1 MTLPMPVQRTITLPC
16 GPQQTVSFQLPQRNL
31 LAVLSPP
38 ACAPAPDLRAEVRRA
53 LAQPIAARS
62 LRELVRGK
70 RKVVILADDHTRLTP
85 TYAIVPELLDEMN
98 AGGVRDGQ
106 ITIIIALGTHRPMTH
121 AEILCKFGRQV
132 VERVRILNHNYL
144 DLDNLVNL
152 GHTPNGTPVSV
163 SRLVVEADFSIGV
176 GSVYPHHLPGMAGG
190 AKIVQPGVSGAETTG
205 ATHLLGCRARP
216 SYLGLV
222 DNPVRRELN
231 AVARRA
237 GVHHILNTVQN
248 EQGQTVLAFY
258 GDLEAAFTY
267 AAGVSRAALSVPVA
281 AQADIVVAGSF
292 PADLEFWQAH
302 KTLYPA
308 DMAAKPG
315 GTLIIVTPCPE
326 GVAVMHPQMVEYT
339 AWTAQEI
346 EDALMWG
353 RIADVPAAALAIA
366 WAQVREGRQVSIVS
380 EGLTNEEAHQLGF
393 VPFTTVADA
402 LDDAFRRHGPCA
414 RVTVLPRAPETLPVL
429 A

>member
-1 MTLPMPVQRTITLPC
+1 VAD
-16 GPQQTVSFQLPQRNL
+16 L
-31 LAVLSPP
+31 L
-38 ACAPAPDLRAEVRRA
+38 AEVRRA
-53 LAQPIAARS
+53 LAQPIAAPP

-70 RKVVILADDHTRLTP
+70 RNVVILADDNTRLTP
-85 TYAIVPELLDEMN
+85 THVILPQLLDEMN
-98 AGGVRDGQ
+98 AGGVLDDQ
-106 ITIIIALGTHRPMTH
+106 IAVIIALGTHRPMTDD
-121 AEILCKFGRQV
+121 EIRFKFGRQV

-152 GHTPNGTPVSV
+152 GQTPNGTPISI

-176 GSVYPHHLPGMAGG
+176 GSVYPHHIPGMAGG
-190 AKIVQPGVSGAETTG
+190 AKIVQPGVSGEETTG

-248 EQGQTVLAFY
+248 EHGRTIRAFY
-258 GDLEAAFTY
+258 GDLEEAFASAAE
-267 AAGVSRAALSVPVA
+267 VSRAALSVPVT
-281 AQADIVVAGSF
+281 AQSDIVVAGSF

-308 DMAAKPG
+308 ELAAKPG

-326 GVAVMHPQMVEYT
+326 GVAVMHPQMIEYT
-339 AWTAQEI
+339 AWSAHEI
-346 EDALMWG
+346 DDAVTSG
-353 RIADVPAAALAIA
+353 QIADVPAAALAIA
-366 WAQVREGRQVSIVS
+366 WAHVREGRQVSIVS
-380 EGLTNEEAHQLGF
+380 HGLTNGEARQLGF
-393 VPFTTVADA
+393 VPFPTVQDA
-402 LDDAFRRHGPCA
+402 LVDAFRRHGRA
-414 RVTVLPRAPETLPVL
+414 AKVTVLPRAPETLPVP